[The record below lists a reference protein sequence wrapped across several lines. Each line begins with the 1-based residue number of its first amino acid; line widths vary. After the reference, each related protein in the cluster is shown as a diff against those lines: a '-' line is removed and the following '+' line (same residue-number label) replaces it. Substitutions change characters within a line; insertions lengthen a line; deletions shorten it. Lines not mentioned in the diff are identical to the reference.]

1 MHRKTIT
8 LAIAA
13 LLTTIGA
20 QASQAGAPGSSAS
33 PGARGTSV
41 ATSASMP
48 AKAAQ
53 GAAQKVTFKIFESDN
68 TFEGTLRRWGQ
79 DHGWSVVSKGAPE
92 IRVTGNYSFE
102 RPSFLA
108 AVQAAGVQ
116 AQQDGHSIRAVAL
129 HNKKTLVLVDPTNV
143 PANYAD

>member
-8 LAIAA
+8 LALAT

-20 QASQAGAPGSSAS
+20 QASQAGAPGPA
-33 PGARGTSV
+33 GTRGTSV
-41 ATSASMP
+41 PTSASMP

-53 GAAQKVTFKIFESDN
+53 GAAQKVIFKIFESDN